1 MGFLFKIVQ
10 RILVP
15 LLFLALIRSLLRD
28 YLLHMRSWEN
38 QRNGGESNNEKQ
50 TGHTEGPGAHYRTDW
65 SASPYSVLGLPRNA
79 SDDEVRSRYHE
90 LIAKYH
96 PDKFASLHDPE
107 FTRLAAEKFQ
117 RVQHAYDEIKRQRG
131 L

>member
-15 LLFLALIRSLLRD
+15 LLFMAFIRSLFRD
-28 YLLHMRSWEN
+28 FASRMGPWEN
-38 QRNGGESNNEKQ
+38 QNRNRSNPFERERGQSHSSDTYYQPNGSE
-50 TGHTEGPGAHYRTDW
+50 T
-65 SASPYSVLGLPRNA
+65 PYSVLGLSPSA
-79 SDDEVRSRYHE
+79 SDDEVRAKYHE

-117 RVQHAYDEIKRQRG
+117 RVQSAYDEIKRQRG
-131 L
+131 F